1 MPLLFFF
8 GIILIIRVF
17 TLGTPDPTKPENS
30 IINGLGFIWNP
41 DFSTLKNPK
50 VWLAAFGQVFF
61 TLSVGFG
68 AIQTYASYIKKK
80 NDVALNGLTTAATN
94 TFAEVILGGSIAIP
108 IAVAFFGIMGTQA
121 IAKGGAFDLG
131 FQAMPL
137 IFQRIPLGQ
146 LFGTVWF
153 FLLFIAGI
161 TSAVAIVQPFIAFL
175 QDEFQLNRKKATL
188 ITAITL
194 FVLGQPVIFFLK
206 YGFLDDM
213 DFWLGTFGVVLF
225 AVIEVIVFVWLFGPK
240 NAWEEITRGADI
252 KVPKIFY
259 YVLKYIT
266 PTFLIGLLGVW
277 IYQSGIDTLLLKG
290 VPSQNIPFVMGL
302 RIMLVLMF
310 LGLVAGVKYSFAQH
324 RLKKRGIV

>member
-1 MPLLFFF
+1 
-8 GIILIIRVF
+8 
-17 TLGTPDPTKPENS
+17 
-30 IINGLGFIWNP
+30 
-41 DFSTLKNPK
+41 
-50 VWLAAFGQVFF
+50 
-61 TLSVGFG
+61 
-68 AIQTYASYIKKK
+68 
-80 NDVALNGLTTAATN
+80 
-94 TFAEVILGGSIAIP
+94 
-108 IAVAFFGIMGTQA
+108 
-121 IAKGGAFDLG
+121 
-131 FQAMPL
+131 
-137 IFQRIPLGQ
+137 
-146 LFGTVWF
+146 
-153 FLLFIAGI
+153 
-161 TSAVAIVQPFIAFL
+161 
-175 QDEFQLNRKKATL
+175 
-188 ITAITL
+188 
-194 FVLGQPVIFFLK
+194 LGQPVIFFLK